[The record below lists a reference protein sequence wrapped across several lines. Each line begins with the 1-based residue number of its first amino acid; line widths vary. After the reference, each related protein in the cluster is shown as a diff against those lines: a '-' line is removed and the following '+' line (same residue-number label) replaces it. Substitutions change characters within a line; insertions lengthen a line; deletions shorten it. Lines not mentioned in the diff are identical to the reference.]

1 MTPEQIIQW
10 AKEAGFTITESL
22 QTVVCNKA
30 AIEAF
35 ANLVAAHE
43 REQCAKVFDRFDL
56 SGLSAYPEIQ
66 KLVADTLIA
75 ARELIHDRNKP

>member
-1 MTPEQIIQW
+1 MSQDKII
-10 AKEAGFTITESL
+10 AMAEEAGLNPYAQLEKTI
-22 QTVVCNKA
+22 VVN
-30 AIEAF
+30 AIAEF
-35 ANLVAAHE
+35 AHLVAAHE

-75 ARELIHDRNKP
+75 ARELIHDRSKP